1 MALQTITKDILTRT
15 SGAALLE
22 LPYDICFIAGFDK
35 DMAGED
41 VVARVYGEM
50 IMARPGIFTGEI
62 AYVDTAP
69 GGNALIIDVQK
80 NGSTIYSTK
89 PQFLNSSTLTTA
101 GVFSGDASFTS
112 GNRITFKVHQIGSST
127 VGKGVRFMLKC
138 KV

>member
-15 SGAALLE
+15 SGVALLE

-41 VVARVYGEM
+41 VAARVYGEM
-50 IMARPGIFTGEI
+50 VMARPGIFTGEI
-62 AYVDTAP
+62 AYADTAP

-89 PQFLNSSTLTTA
+89 PQFLNSGTLTTA
-101 GVFSGDASFTS
+101 GVFSGDASFVA
-112 GNRITFKVHQIGSST
+112 GNRITFKIHQTGSST
-127 VGKGVRFMLKC
+127 VGRGVRFMLKC
-138 KV
+138 RV

>member
-15 SGAALLE
+15 SGVALLE

-50 IMARPGIFTGEI
+50 IMARPGIFVGEI
-62 AYVDTAP
+62 GYSDTAP